1 MKYLN
6 FKDLISYSEAFISF
20 IFPKLDGI
28 NEIILFG
35 SVARGESDK
44 NSDIDLFF
52 NIENRNN
59 EDRIK
64 NIINIE
70 LNKFYKSKIA
80 EVFLL
85 RGIKNEIKAN
95 VGLLEEWKLKRS
107 IISEGIILYS
117 RYKEIPKNLK
127 GNYLFIIEPIKNI
140 TKRNKVI
147 RELFGRNEKKYLK
160 TGLIEKF
167 NGKRLSPTTF
177 IVPKEFSN
185 EIIKFLG
192 KEKIS
197 NKLIEF
203 YTDEIH

>member
-1 MKYLN
+1 MKDLN
-6 FKDLISYSEAFISF
+6 FKDLISYAEAFVSF

-28 NEIILFG
+28 DEIILFG

-64 NIINIE
+64 NIINTE
-70 LNKFYKSKIA
+70 LTKFYKSKIA
-80 EVFLL
+80 EVFFLK
-85 RGIKNEIKAN
+85 GIKNEIKIN
-95 VGLLEEWKLKRS
+95 VGFLEEWKLKRS

-147 RELFGRNEKKYLK
+147 RELFGRSEKKYSR

>member
-1 MKYLN
+1 MKNLN
-6 FKDLISYSEAFISF
+6 FKDLIAYAEAFVSF
-20 IFPKLDGI
+20 VFPRLDGI

-44 NSDIDLFF
+44 TSDIDLFF
-52 NIENRNN
+52 NIENRKD
-59 EDRIK
+59 EDK
-64 NIINIE
+64 IINTINLE
-70 LNKFYKSKIA
+70 LNKFYKSQIA
-80 EVFLL
+80 EVFFLK
-85 RGIKNEIKAN
+85 GIKNEIKAN
-95 VGLLEEWKLKRS
+95 VGILEEWRLKRS

-167 NGKRLSPTTF
+167 NGKRLSPTIF
-177 IVPKEFSN
+177 VVPKEFSN
-185 EIIKFLG
+185 EITKFLG

-203 YTDEIH
+203 WTDEIH